1 MVHSCQEHIMIV
13 TDLDHYDHQT
23 ADAPGLRKAF
33 AFLRSPVIH
42 QLPDGRVEIDGDR
55 VFALV
60 QRYETMMID
69 APKFEFHR
77 KYIDVQFI
85 VTGEEVIG
93 WASAA
98 RMTVTDAYNADRDI
112 CFGTVAKGIW
122 TPVHLQ
128 AGQLAV
134 LWPEDGHAPKL
145 ASNASL
151 PVMKIV
157 VKVAV

>member
-1 MVHSCQEHIMIV
+1 MVVS
-13 TDLDHYDHQT
+13 DLDHSDHQT
-23 ADAPGLRKAF
+23 AGAPGLQKAF
-33 AFLRSPVIH
+33 AFLRSHGIH

-60 QRYETMMID
+60 QRYETMMTD

-85 VTGEEVIG
+85 VSGEEVIG
-93 WASAA
+93 WAPVE
-98 RMTVTDAYNADRDI
+98 RMTVTEAYDAKKDI
-112 CFGTVAKGIW
+112 CFGTVAKGAW
-122 TPVHLQ
+122 TPAYLQ

-145 ASNASL
+145 ASSASS

>member
-1 MVHSCQEHIMIV
+1 MLVS
-13 TDLDHYDHQT
+13 DLDHIDHQI
-23 ADAPGLRKAF
+23 ALAPGLQKALT
-33 AFLRSPVIH
+33 FLRTRNLPG
-42 QLPDGRVEIDGDR
+42 LPDGRVEIDGDR

-60 QRYETMMID
+60 QRYETMITD
-69 APKFEFHR
+69 APKFEYHR
-77 KYIDVQFI
+77 KYIDVQFL
-85 VTGEEVIG
+85 VSGEEVIG
-93 WASAA
+93 WAPVA
-98 RMTVTDAYNADRDI
+98 RMTVTNAYDAAKDV
-112 CFGTVAKGIW
+112 CFGTMAMGKW

-145 ASNASL
+145 SGSESS

>member
-1 MVHSCQEHIMIV
+1 MVV
-13 TDLDHYDHQT
+13 TDLDHSNHQT
-23 ADAPGLRKAF
+23 AGDPGLRKAF
-33 AFLRSPVIH
+33 AFLRSPGIH
-42 QLPDGRVEIDGDR
+42 QLPDGRIEIDGDR

-60 QRYETMMID
+60 QRYETMMTD

-85 VTGEEVIG
+85 VSGVEVIG
-93 WASAA
+93 WAPAA
-98 RMTVTDAYNADRDI
+98 RMTVTDAYDADKDI
-112 CFGTVAKGIW
+112 GFGTVAKGNW
-122 TPVHLQ
+122 TPLHLQ

-145 ASNASL
+145 ANGVSL

>member
-1 MVHSCQEHIMIV
+1 MVV
-13 TDLDHYDHQT
+13 TDLDHSDHQT
-23 ADAPGLRKAF
+23 AGAPGLRKAF
-33 AFLRSPVIH
+33 AFLRSPGIH

-60 QRYETMMID
+60 QRYDTMMTD
-69 APKFEFHR
+69 APRFESHR

-85 VTGEEVIG
+85 VSGEEVIG
-93 WASAA
+93 WAPAA
-98 RMTVTDAYNADRDI
+98 RMTVTDAYNADKDI
-112 CFGTVAKGIW
+112 CFGTVAKGTW
-122 TPVHLQ
+122 TPLHLH

-145 ASNASL
+145 ASSASV